1 MEISMTD
8 PMTSDNLKESKEHT
22 PTSDK
27 AGEELQE
34 NAHPTED
41 MAQKIKELEEKIHGM
56 EAENVRLIADMHNL
70 RNRYEEENKRQ
81 KNYANQKILEALLPI
96 LDTIDMALML
106 PEEQQTL
113 PSLLQG
119 FTMTRTQL
127 MQTLST
133 FGLDKIITDGTPFD
147 PEQHEA
153 IHLGS
158 DLTQDNDIV
167 LSTMQNGYI
176 LNGRVIRTAKV
187 SINKT

>member
-1 MEISMTD
+1 MTE
-8 PMTSDNLKESKEHT
+8 PMTSDNLKEPKEHT
-22 PTSDK
+22 PASDK
-27 AGEELQE
+27 AGEDLQE
-34 NAHPTED
+34 NTHPIED
-41 MAQKIKELEEKIHGM
+41 VVQKIKELEEKIHTM
-56 EAENVRLIADMHNL
+56 EAENLRLIADMHNL
-70 RNRYEEENKRQ
+70 RNRHEEDTKRQ

-96 LDTIDMALML
+96 LDTIDMALIL
-106 PEEQQTL
+106 PEEQQSL

-127 MQTLST
+127 MHTLST
-133 FGLDKIITDGTPFD
+133 FGLEKVTTDGTPFD